1 MSGWS
6 YNPPSGLG
14 QPGSVN
20 QGGGGGSTQFVQY
33 RDLLDAR
40 RSGAAQLPQAAY
52 PDGYLGTIVDRRQDR
67 LLSAVQNKLTNR
79 SYQRGVHKG
88 ERVDPRDYY
97 WTAEVNPQLGIQ
109 YEARGLKWTQS
120 GSPVERLAH
129 MGKNAI
135 TSPEE
140 ADQLARQYGVDPQM
154 RTTPQLDPIR
164 SARMKRLLP
173 SWAS

>member
-6 YNPPSGLG
+6 YNPPVG

-20 QGGGGGSTQFVQY
+20 QGGGGGSMSTSYVRY
-33 RDLLDAR
+33 RDALDAR
-40 RSGAAQLPQAAY
+40 RSGAGQIPQAAY
-52 PDGYLGTIVDRRQDR
+52 PDGYLGTIVDRRQDK
-67 LLSAVQNKLTNR
+67 LLGAVQNKLTNR

-97 WTAEVNPQLGIQ
+97 WTPEVNPQLGIE
-109 YEARGLKWTQS
+109 YEARGLKWTQQ
-120 GSPVERLAH
+120 GSPAERLAH

-140 ADQLARQYGVDPQM
+140 VDALARQYGVDPGM
-154 RTTPQLDPIR
+154 REQQIDPVR

-173 SWAS
+173 TWAT